1 MNLET
6 LYILFKA
13 ETADLKKGLNEAQKE
28 IDKVQD
34 SLKKTDKATNNLGNS
49 FLKTTQSAVN
59 FLAAS
64 TAGLYAI
71 TNFKNAIDFGVELSR
86 TSRILGVSSGDLNAW
101 GNAVELAGGDAKQ
114 FQNTLKSL
122 SSKWGTSPSNVL
134 KALPR
139 YGDLFSRLSPG
150 RRQQIGDQLGLDEG
164 TILLLQQSRREIED
178 LIKRQKELGVIT
190 EIDAEKFNH
199 YRQSIT
205 KANQASQVFFNHL
218 ALDALPTLEKLQ
230 HYKEVAFKYADNHR
244 EAFEG
249 GGTVLGG
256 LLGAF
261 TVGKFLK
268 TVFGKIGLL
277 SVGAGLAYEDFK
289 KFSRGGV
296 ETGLGYITGTRK
308 GGLSQFNENERIIS
322 EGLKDKS
329 FFEKFKYFVGIS
341 DYHNILNQHAIN
353 GGAGQ
358 SPQITYNLGP
368 TTINTQAQNGED
380 LLSDLLNY
388 TNGQFAQATNHFITP
403 LTS

>member
-64 TAGLYAI
+64 TAGIYAI
-71 TNFKNAIDFGVELSR
+71 THFKNAVDFGIELSR
-86 TSRILGVSSGDLNAW
+86 TSKVLGVSAGDLNAW

-114 FQNTLKSL
+114 FQNTLSSL
-122 SSKWGTSPSNVL
+122 SAKWGASPSNVL

-139 YGDLFSRLSPG
+139 YGDLFSRLNPA
-150 RRQQIGDQLGLDEG
+150 RAQQIGSQLGLDEG
-164 TILLLQQSRREIED
+164 TILLLQQGRREVED
-178 LIKRQKELGVIT
+178 LIKRQKDLGVVT
-190 EIDAEKFNH
+190 DFDAEKFNH
-199 YRQSIT
+199 YRESIT

-218 ALDALPTLEKLQ
+218 ALDAIPILEKLEN
-230 HYKEVAFKYADNHR
+230 YKEIAFKYADKHR
-244 EAFEG
+244 EAFG
-249 GGTVLGG
+249 FAGAAIGG
-256 LLGAF
+256 LGAAAA
-261 TVGKFLK
+261 LK
-268 TVFGKIGLL
+268 KLAGYIGL
-277 SVGAGLAYEDFK
+277 GRFAG
-289 KFSRGGV
+289 
-296 ETGLGYITGTRK
+296 
-308 GGLSQFNENERIIS
+308 
-322 EGLKDKS
+322 
-329 FFEKFKYFVGIS
+329 
-341 DYHNILNQHAIN
+341 
-353 GGAGQ
+353 GGAGALLAAPLIYEDVSKYRKGAKGTITGKIFNGEIKEDISEFATLLFQ
-358 SPQITYNLGP
+358 KAFKETIKSLVNFQSTPLLNSFHGQSSVNNSPQVTYNLGP